1 MSDLATLTD
10 PRSQVAEAYRSLRTN
25 LAFVQP
31 GHPLRSLLVAG
42 PAVSEADDAAVTL
55 ANLAVVAA
63 QAGQRVVVVDADLR
77 RPRQHALFGLA
88 NDQGLSSAL
97 VAWIASHDAPLPIQ
111 ATGVERLGVV
121 TSGPLPP
128 NPAELLGAPGMA
140 ALLERL
146 AAEHDLVLVGA
157 PPIGAVTDAA
167 ALAPGIDGV
176 LLVLAAG
183 RSRRDDAQRARAVL
197 DQVGARVIGVALT
210 DVAPDAARY
219 THYGAD
225 RS

>member
-10 PRSQVAEAYRSLRTN
+10 PRSPVAEAYRSLRTN
-25 LAFVQP
+25 LTFARP
-31 GHPLRSLLVAG
+31 GHPLRSLLIAG
-42 PAVSEADDAAVTL
+42 PAVGEAEDAAVTL

-77 RPRQHALFGLA
+77 RPRQHALFGLR
-88 NDQGLSSAL
+88 NDDGLSSAL
-97 VAWIASHDAPLPIQ
+97 IAAARQAAPPVQ
-111 ATGVERLGVV
+111 ASGVERLGIV

-140 ALLERL
+140 ALLDRL
-146 AAEHDLVLVGA
+146 AADHDLVLVGA
-157 PPIGAVTDAA
+157 PPVGVVTDAA
-167 ALAPGIDGV
+167 VLAPRLDGV

-197 DQVGARVIGVALT
+197 DQVGATVIGIALT
-210 DVAPDAARY
+210 DVAPDAAGY
-219 THYGAD
+219 THYGAE